1 MKKSTLIRFTLFLS
15 VFIFFA
21 CKKEVIVTD
30 CVKRHAESITVKVLP
45 DGIDLFS
52 NPDLRC
58 DISPL
63 ISNYWAYVSNTVDN
77 VSGLPIT
84 IFFPQPILF
93 SEEDWS
99 LRLVDID
106 AGTDDI
112 IYESNFDPYMEV
124 SQAGT
129 MPFLLDNGETA
140 FELNYTES
148 E

>member
-1 MKKSTLIRFTLFLS
+1 M
-15 VFIFFA
+15 
-21 CKKEVIVTD
+21 
-30 CVKRHAESITVKVLP
+30 
-45 DGIDLFS
+45 
-52 NPDLRC
+52 
-58 DISPL
+58 
-63 ISNYWAYVSNTVDN
+63 DN